1 MSKRLRLVQK
11 WLDSWF
17 NSKKIMAEKELSVGI
32 QAGYL
37 SDKGKGIAR
46 LDVNSMDHL
55 GLSPGDIIEI
65 QGKRRTYSK
74 CLPRLEKDYDEGVL
88 NIDGLIRKNAGVE
101 IGNRIYIKK
110 ILTLEAE
117 KIVIAP
123 LEIMPLVEEND
134 LKETFVGV
142 PFIKGNNIVF
152 ENLNE
157 FSFFRVIETI
167 PSTNVVIATPKT
179 VFQIEDYFFIK
190 DEPTSD
196 DTEERYDDEEI
207 TLEEFQQMKADF

>member
-1 MSKRLRLVQK
+1 MV
-11 WLDSWF
+11 
-17 NSKKIMAEKELSVGI
+17 EKELGVGI

-46 LDVNSMDHL
+46 LDVNSMNYLD
-55 GLSPGDIIEI
+55 LSPGDIIEI

-74 CLPRLEKDYDEGVL
+74 CLPRSEKGYDEGIL

-110 ILTLEAE
+110 ILILEAE

-123 LEIMPLVEEND
+123 LEIMPLVEGD
-134 LKETFVGV
+134 DIKETFVGT
-142 PFIKGNNIVF
+142 PFTKGDNIVF

-157 FSFFRVIETI
+157 FLFFRVIETV
-167 PSTNVVIATPKT
+167 PSINVVVATPKT

-190 DEPTSD
+190 DEPTSSD
-196 DTEERYDDEEI
+196 DIEKRYNDEEI
-207 TLEEFQQMKADF
+207 TMEEFQQMKADF

>member
-1 MSKRLRLVQK
+1 
-11 WLDSWF
+11 
-17 NSKKIMAEKELSVGI
+17 MAEKELSVGI

-46 LDVNSMDHL
+46 LDVNSMNHL
-55 GLSPGDIIEI
+55 DLSPGDIIEI
-65 QGKRRTYSK
+65 QGRRRTYSK
-74 CLPRLEKDYDEGVL
+74 CLPRSEKDYDGVL

-123 LEIMPLVEEND
+123 LDIMPLVEENN
-134 LKETFVGV
+134 LKETFVGT
-142 PFIKGNNIVF
+142 PFIKGDNIVF

-157 FSFFRVIETI
+157 FLFFRVIETV

-179 VFQIEDYFFIK
+179 VFRMEDYFFIK

-196 DTEERYDDEEI
+196 DIEERYDDEEI
-207 TLEEFQQMKADF
+207 TLEEFQQMKANF

>member
-1 MSKRLRLVQK
+1 
-11 WLDSWF
+11 
-17 NSKKIMAEKELSVGI
+17 MAEKELSVGI

-37 SDKGKGIAR
+37 PDNGKGIAR
-46 LDVNSMDHL
+46 LDAHSMNRLD
-55 GLSPGDIIEI
+55 LSPGDIIEI

-74 CLPRLEKDYDEGVL
+74 CLPRSEKGYDEGVL

-110 ILTLEAE
+110 ILTLKAE

-134 LKETFVGV
+134 LKEAFVSI
-142 PFIKGNNIVF
+142 PLIKGDNTVF

-157 FSFFRVIETI
+157 FLFFRVIDTV
-167 PSTNVVIATPKT
+167 PSTNVVVCTPKT

-190 DEPTSD
+190 DKPVSSD
-196 DTEERYDDEEI
+196 GIEEKYEDEKI
-207 TLEEFQQMKADF
+207 TLEEFHQMKTDFEKNSKSF

>member
-1 MSKRLRLVQK
+1 
-11 WLDSWF
+11 
-17 NSKKIMAEKELSVGI
+17 MAEKELSVEI
-32 QAGYL
+32 QTGYL

-46 LDVNSMDHL
+46 LDANSMNRLD
-55 GLSPGDIIEI
+55 LSPGDIMEI
-65 QGKRRTYSK
+65 QGRRRTYSR
-74 CLPRLEKDYDEGVL
+74 CLQRSEKGYDQGVL
-88 NIDGLIRKNAGVE
+88 NVDGLIRKNAGVE

-142 PFIKGNNIVF
+142 PFIKGDNIVF
-152 ENLNE
+152 KNLNE
-157 FSFFRVIETI
+157 FSFFRVIETA

-179 VFQIEDYFFIK
+179 MFQIEDYFFIK
-190 DEPTSD
+190 DEPSSSD
-196 DTEERYDDEEI
+196 DIEERYDDEEI

>member
-1 MSKRLRLVQK
+1 
-11 WLDSWF
+11 
-17 NSKKIMAEKELSVGI
+17 MAEKELSVGI

-46 LDVNSMDHL
+46 LDVNSMNSLD
-55 GLSPGDIIEI
+55 LSPGDIIEI

-74 CLPRLEKDYDEGVL
+74 CLPRSEKDYDEGVL
-88 NIDGLIRKNAGVE
+88 NIGRLIQKNAGVE

-110 ILTLEAE
+110 ILALEAE

-134 LKETFVGV
+134 LKEALDGI
-142 PFIKGNNIVF
+142 PLIKGDNIAF

-157 FSFFRVIETI
+157 FLFFRVIGTM
-167 PSTNVVIATPKT
+167 PSSNVVVVTPKT
-179 VFQIEDYFFIK
+179 IFQIKDYFFIK
-190 DEPTSD
+190 EETSSSD

-207 TLEEFQQMKADF
+207 TLEEFQEMKADF